1 MSKAAAEFE
10 KAWRALPDCVDLDL
24 LAMTTIEDLVA
35 AAEIRLDLINEG
47 QDGTE
52 NDDPRAIKKWLRQF
66 AAKGGA
72 A

>member
-35 AAEIRLDLINEG
+35 AAEIRLDR
-47 QDGTE
+47 T
-52 NDDPRAIKKWLRQF
+52 LRKPSRPSS
-66 AAKGGA
+66 ARWCWK
-72 A
+72 